1 MVYNVYMRLKTNLH
15 FHTSDDPE
23 DAVSYS
29 TKEGIDHAAM
39 LGFDALALT
48 CHSKAAWTK
57 EYDAYAEARGILLIP
72 GIELN
77 IKKSNGDSGR
87 GRHLIILNCT
97 KEAERICT
105 FADLN
110 EYRARHP
117 ECFILA
123 PHPFFYGNFSLKRYL
138 HKHIALMDA
147 IEHSWF
153 YSSLC
158 NRNKK
163 AARVAHAHRLPFVA
177 TSDTHIF
184 QFMDSDYAIIEAEE
198 KSISALFR
206 AMREHKVTNMTRP
219 KKFFTE
225 MAFPILICV
234 VKNFFYR
241 RKQE

>member
-1 MVYNVYMRLKTNLH
+1 MRLKTNLH

-29 TKEGIDHAAM
+29 TKEGIDHAAA
-39 LGFDALALT
+39 LGFHALALT
-48 CHSKAAWTK
+48 CHGKAAWTE
-57 EYDAYAEARGILLIP
+57 EYRAYAAARDILLIP

-77 IKKSNGDSGR
+77 LKEAHEDHGR

-97 KEAERICT
+97 KEAEMVQT
-105 FADLN
+105 FADLKK
-110 EYRARHP
+110 YRALHP

-138 HKHIALMDA
+138 HEHIALMDA

-163 AARVAHAHRLPFVA
+163 AAHVARAHHLPFIA
-177 TSDTHIF
+177 TSDAHMF
-184 QFMDSDYAIIEAEE
+184 RFMDTDYAIIDAKE
-198 KSISALFR
+198 KTIPALFQAIR
-206 AMREHKVTNMTRP
+206 VHKITNVTRR
-219 KKFFTE
+219 KKLFRE
-225 MAFPILICV
+225 MAFPILTCV

-241 RKQE
+241 RQ